1 MTAKSTKTPQEV
13 QRAKDIEALKKLWVS
28 GMPSVPPPSEKQW
41 ALWFD
46 IHHNDFGVIVY
57 GLQECLRLYN
67 QRRGVMDQDHCIK
80 HSSRCMNRYSR
91 DRARRNKPVEHFPLN
106 YLTKDLADAV
116 GLPAGIALSE
126 PMYWRI
132 MARVSAID
140 AGRVKR
146 PSTTVQGDNVIPN

>member
-1 MTAKSTKTPQEV
+1 MNKQQQA
-13 QRAKDIEALKKLWVS
+13 QRTRDIESLIKLWQA
-28 GMPSVPPPSEKQW
+28 GMPTVPVPDMAQW
-41 ALWFD
+41 QLWFE
-46 IHHNDFGVIVY
+46 IHRNDFGVVVY
-57 GLQECLRLYN
+57 GVQECLRLYN

-132 MARVSAID
+132 QARALAIRQ
-140 AGRVKR
+140 GRVPAS
-146 PSTTVQGDNVIPN
+146 PSKAVQTNDVSPKIRH